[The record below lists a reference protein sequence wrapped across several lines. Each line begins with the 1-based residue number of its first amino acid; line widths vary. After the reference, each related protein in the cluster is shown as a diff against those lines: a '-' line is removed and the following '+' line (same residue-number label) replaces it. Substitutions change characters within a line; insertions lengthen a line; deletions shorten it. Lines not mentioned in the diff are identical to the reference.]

1 MKDFFDLKKLIVDNL
16 DDLHESVRASII
28 NMIDAKCCIGSIFKY
43 DSKAYRVTSFDEG
56 YLIATTLS
64 GQHTI
69 KLNEEAALSVSPSL
83 YPEKLFKT
91 PLSSEFVRTY
101 KQLLQHSDKMNK
113 LDAMQNNIDIGKKRT
128 GESIAYLV
136 ERTQAI
142 L

>member
-1 MKDFFDLKKLIVDNL
+1 MKDFDLKKLIVDNL
-16 DDLHESVRASII
+16 DDLHESVRTSVIT
-28 NMIDAKCCIGSIFKY
+28 MVDAKCDIGSIFKY
-43 DSKAYRVTSFDEG
+43 ESKAYRVTSFNDG
-56 YLIATTLS
+56 HLTATTLS
-64 GQHTI
+64 GRHTI
-69 KLNEEAALSVSPSL
+69 KLNEEEALSVSPSL
-83 YPEKLFKT
+83 YPEKLYKT

-128 GESIAYLV
+128 GEAIEYLV

>member
-1 MKDFFDLKKLIVDNL
+1 MKDFFDLKKLIIDNL
-16 DDLHESVRASII
+16 DDLHESVRGSVID
-28 NMIDAKCCIGSIFKY
+28 MIDAKCSTGSIFKY
-43 DSKAYRVTSFDEG
+43 ESKAYKVISFNEG
-56 YLIATTLS
+56 YLRATTLS

-69 KLNEEAALSVSPSL
+69 KLNEEEALSVSPSL

-128 GESIAYLV
+128 GESIKYLV
-136 ERTQAI
+136 ERTQT
-142 L
+142 LL